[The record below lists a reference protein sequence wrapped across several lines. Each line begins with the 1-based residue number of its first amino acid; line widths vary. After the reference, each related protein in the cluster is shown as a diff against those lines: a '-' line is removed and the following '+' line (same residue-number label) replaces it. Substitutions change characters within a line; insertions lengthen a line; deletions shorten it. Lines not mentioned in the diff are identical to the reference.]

1 MISFIA
7 LHLFAGMLLAA
18 QSQQPNRIETG
29 HKLFQKNC
37 SACHGSE
44 AKGGRGP
51 DLTTGRGKWGS
62 SDAAI
67 LQNILT
73 GIPGTQM
80 PAFPIQENEGRAIVV
95 WLRSLR
101 NTGPEEQVTGDRKP
115 AALSSSARQDAAAV
129 TYLAARAA
137 GWDRT

>member
-1 MISFIA
+1 MLSSIA
-7 LHLFAGMLLAA
+7 VHLLAGMLLAA
-18 QSQQPNRIETG
+18 QDQQPSRIEAG
-29 HKLFQKNC
+29 HKLFEKNC

-51 DLTTGRGKWGS
+51 DLTAARWKWGF

-80 PAFPIQENEGRAIVV
+80 PAFPMQEDEGRAILDGGDSNKDQRAV
-95 WLRSLR
+95 S
-101 NTGPEEQVTGDRKP
+101 QVAHRYSHGKAD
-115 AALSSSARQDAAAV
+115 
-129 TYLAARAA
+129 
-137 GWDRT
+137 G